1 VDTVAP
7 YAERSGRSITRA
19 DGLSEEDA
27 TRRSV
32 RSCVTDLLGSGDDAV
47 LCTHRPVLADVYEC
61 LGVEPFG
68 QATGELVV
76 VHHRRGRVRSVER
89 HLG

>member
-7 YAERSGRSITRA
+7 YAESSGWPITPH

-27 TRRSV
+27 TAESVLAVVEELV
-32 RSCVTDLLGSGDDAV
+32 RSDRDAV
-47 LCTHRPVLADVYEC
+47 LCTHRPVLPAVYAA
-61 LGVEPFG
+61 LGIPTEP

-76 VHHRRGRVRSVER
+76 VHHRRGRVRALER